1 MSFLLIEQK
10 YRILNS
16 KIDILYNQLQSEIS
30 KLKEENNLLLTQMN
44 NRLHNI
50 NDMNTINIDTITK
63 TRYLIRQLEYENI
76 YLKSENST
84 KDVIINNLRRQF
96 YK

>member
-16 KIDILYNQLQSEIS
+16 KIDILYNQLQSEII
-30 KLKEENNLLLTQMN
+30 KLKQENNLLLNQMN

-50 NDMNTINIDTITK
+50 NDMNTINIETISK
-63 TRYLIRQLEYENI
+63 TRYLIRELEKENI
-76 YLKSENST
+76 YLKSENSA

>member
-1 MSFLLIEQK
+1 MSYLLIEQK
-10 YRILNS
+10 YRILNN

-30 KLKEENNLLLTQMN
+30 KLKQENNLLLTQMN
-44 NRLHNI
+44 NRVHNL
-50 NDMNTINIDTITK
+50 NDMNTINIETITK
-63 TRYLIRQLEYENI
+63 TRYLIRELEKENI
-76 YLKSENST
+76 YLRSENST

>member
-10 YRILNS
+10 YRILNN

-30 KLKEENNLLLTQMN
+30 KLKEENNLLLAQMN

-63 TRYLIRQLEYENI
+63 TRHLIRQLEYENI

>member
-1 MSFLLIEQK
+1 MSYLLIEQK
-10 YRILNS
+10 YRILNN